1 VAGLTLDAGALIAYE
16 RGQERIRKILA
27 VSYERGLVPTIP
39 AVAVAEVWRGDAKD
53 ARVARLLK
61 ASSLEILNDRIAR
74 AAGSLRRSTRR
85 ELNRLVDA
93 LESGDSEKFVLCQN
107 NRMRAV
113 VISLDTFSQMRVP
126 QPV

>member
-1 VAGLTLDAGALIAYE
+1 LTVRDAM
-16 RGQERIRKILA
+16 
-27 VSYERGLVPTIP
+27 
-39 AVAVAEVWRGDAKD
+39 
-53 ARVARLLK
+53 
-61 ASSLEILNDRIAR
+61 
-74 AAGSLRRSTRR
+74 R

-126 QPV
+126 QPA

>member
-1 VAGLTLDAGALIAYE
+1 MQASWPTRRVSWQADHDE
-16 RGQERIRKILA
+16 RTGM
-27 VSYERGLVPTIP
+27 
-39 AVAVAEVWRGDAKD
+39 
-53 ARVARLLK
+53 
-61 ASSLEILNDRIAR
+61 DRIEVSNDELKTVRDAM
-74 AAGSLRRSTRR
+74 R

-126 QPV
+126 QPA

>member
-1 VAGLTLDAGALIAYE
+1 M
-16 RGQERIRKILA
+16 
-27 VSYERGLVPTIP
+27 
-39 AVAVAEVWRGDAKD
+39 
-53 ARVARLLK
+53 
-61 ASSLEILNDRIAR
+61 DRIEVSNDELKTVRDAM
-74 AAGSLRRSTRR
+74 R